1 MLPRSRISAI
11 MFGPAEATTLIRFAT
26 IAHRGNRAATIIDTP

>member
-11 MFGPAEATTLIRFAT
+11 AIGHAEATTLIRFAAV
-26 IAHRGNRAATIIDTP
+26 AHRGNRAATIIDTP